1 MPIALTEA
9 HNVDSLALLP
19 LVELERWVKDTSVGI
34 EHWDESRGRWVLYR
48 SEVEHSEDCEAHPY
62 DCVPRRI
69 FLDTNVVNLLVDYS
83 EYIFEH
89 QLLPPFADEKL
100 AEDVEALMHVFYVGA
115 RAYWSI
121 LASRK
126 TLDEIGNT
134 PDPARRDLLKAF
146 AIELIDPDDEAN
158 IYASIV
164 GRRMIDAP
172 FTEGLPD
179 QADRELIGNAVGLG
193 CDVFCTRDRRTI
205 VRKREL
211 LRLLPIRVMTPREWW
226 EHVRPWAG
234 LCM

>member
-1 MPIALTEA
+1 L
-9 HNVDSLALLP
+9 
-19 LVELERWVKDTSVGI
+19 GI
-34 EHWDESRGRWVLYR
+34 EHWDEAKERWVLYR
-48 SEVEHSEDCEAHPY
+48 NQAEHSEDCKAHPY
-62 DCVPRRI
+62 ESVPGRI

-83 EYIFEH
+83 EQIFEH
-89 QLLPPFADEKL
+89 HPLPQFADGAL
-100 AEDVEALMHVFYVGA
+100 AEDVEALMHVFYVGS
-115 RAYWSI
+115 RAYWSV

-126 TLDEIGNT
+126 TLDEIGDT
-134 PDPARRDLLKAF
+134 PDATRRDRLRNF
-146 AIELIDPDDEAN
+146 AIELIDPEDETNA
-158 IYASIV
+158 YAATV

-172 FTEGLPD
+172 FTDGLPD
-179 QADRELIGNAVGLG
+179 RADRELIGNAIGLG

>member
-1 MPIALTEA
+1 M
-9 HNVDSLALLP
+9 
-19 LVELERWVKDTSVGI
+19 
-34 EHWDESRGRWVLYR
+34 LYR
-48 SEVEHSEDCEAHPY
+48 SQAEHSDDCKAHPY
-62 DCVPRRI
+62 DSVPSRI

-83 EYIFEH
+83 EQIFE
-89 QLLPPFADEKL
+89 QQGIPPIADQKL
-100 AEDVEALMHVFYVGA
+100 AEDVEALAHVFYVGS
-115 RAYWSI
+115 RANWNV

-134 PDPARRDLLKAF
+134 PDPARRDQLQRF
-146 AIELIDPDDEAN
+146 AVELIALEDEAN
-158 IYASIV
+158 AYAATI

-179 QADRELIGNAVGLG
+179 RADRELIGNAIGLG